1 MITGG
6 GGGGFF
12 FRGKDIF
19 LLDCSTSV
27 EYLLINSILGDQTMA
42 RPKQIDQSRPELT
55 EAEWAIMKV
64 VWENEPCAAGTVQ
77 EALEKS
83 RDWAYST
90 VKTTMDRMTSK
101 GLLEIT
107 RIRNLQLFSSKVSQ
121 EDAKKGE
128 FRKMLKRAFDGAL
141 TPMMQFLIEEDGLS
155 KDELSQ
161 LRQIVNKAGQKKNGR
176 GRK

>member
-1 MITGG
+1 
-6 GGGGFF
+6 
-12 FRGKDIF
+12 
-19 LLDCSTSV
+19 
-27 EYLLINSILGDQTMA
+27 MA
-42 RPKQIDQSRPELT
+42 RPKQTDNSKPELT
-55 EAEWAIMKV
+55 EAEWAIMKI

-83 RDWAYST
+83 KDWAYST
-90 VKTTMDRMTSK
+90 VKTTMDRMVSK

-107 RIRNLQLFSSKVSQ
+107 KIRNLQLFSSRVSE

-141 TPMMQFLIEEDGLS
+141 TPMMQFLIEQEGLS

-161 LRQIVNKAGQKKNGR
+161 LRQFVDKAQKANDNKGRTQK
-176 GRK
+176 

>member
-1 MITGG
+1 
-6 GGGGFF
+6 
-12 FRGKDIF
+12 
-19 LLDCSTSV
+19 
-27 EYLLINSILGDQTMA
+27 MA
-42 RPKQIDQSRPELT
+42 RPKQTDNAKPELT
-55 EAEWAIMKV
+55 EAEWAIMKI

-83 RDWAYST
+83 KDWAYST
-90 VKTTMDRMTSK
+90 VKTTMDRMVSK

-107 RIRNLQLFSSKVSQ
+107 KIRNLQLFSSKVSE

-141 TPMMQFLIEEDGLS
+141 TPMMQFLIEQEGLS

-161 LRQIVNKAGQKKNGR
+161 LRQFVDKAQQTKGNEGRTQK
-176 GRK
+176 